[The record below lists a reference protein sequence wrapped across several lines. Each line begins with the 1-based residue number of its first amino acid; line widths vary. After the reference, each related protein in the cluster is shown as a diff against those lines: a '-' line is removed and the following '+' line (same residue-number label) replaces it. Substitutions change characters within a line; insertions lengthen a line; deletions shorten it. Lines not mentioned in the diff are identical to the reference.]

1 MGGRGLCLGNLDCES
16 QTSSSKSPRSLVN
29 QSPQEEAD
37 SSQDCSI
44 LFQNNENQNEKKK
57 KRQERRQIS
66 PFLPKSLAASYHK
79 DGAGLLSRSH

>member
-29 QSPQEEAD
+29 QSPQEEAAN
-37 SSQDCSI
+37 SQNCSI

-57 KRQERRQIS
+57 KKTREKADH
-66 PFLPKSLAASYHK
+66 PFPS
-79 DGAGLLSRSH
+79 